1 MSKNTNYLSIFGL
14 ASIMFIANTHA
25 DNMMNNDRIVKID
38 FDYRQSVSNVQS
50 NGTCLGV
57 LLNPLVVLTSSECV
71 YNKDLSEIDVSTPD
85 DGTRVGYGTNLSH
98 TVNIYSTKKNIGWKL
113 IPNSSLALLKLSKPI
128 NFTPKYDIAQHCKPD
143 QLSKY
148 IDRPTTIYAFDDK
161 DSSKIINDE
170 NKISDIIDVIDHDGK
185 IAILDDDLIIDKTD
199 SGGAWV
205 SGNDII
211 AITVRGIGD
220 HSIFGALIC
229 PYSKVAF
236 HDAKVL
242 EYN

>member
-1 MSKNTNYLSIFGL
+1 MI
-14 ASIMFIANTHA
+14 FIANTHA
-25 DNMMNNDRIVKID
+25 DNIMNNDRIVRID
-38 FDYRQSVSNVQS
+38 FDYRQSVSNIQS

-85 DGTRVGYGTNLSH
+85 DDTKIGYGTNLSSS
-98 TVNIYSTKKNIGWKL
+98 VNLFSTKKNIGWKL

-128 NFTPKYDIAQHCKPD
+128 IFTPKYDIAQHCKSD

-148 IDRPTTIYAFDDK
+148 IDRSTIIYAFDDK
-161 DSSKIINDE
+161 DGNKIINDE

-185 IAILDDDLIIDKTD
+185 IAILDDDLTIDKTD

-205 SGNDII
+205 SGNSIV

-229 PYSKVAF
+229 PYSKVVF

>member
-1 MSKNTNYLSIFGL
+1 MSMNTNYLSILGL
-14 ASIMFIANTHA
+14 ASMILIANTHA
-25 DNMMNNDRIVKID
+25 DNIMNNDRIVRID
-38 FDYRQSVSNVQS
+38 FDYRQSVSNIQS

-85 DGTRVGYGTNLSH
+85 DDTKIGYGTNLSS
-98 TVNIYSTKKNIGWKL
+98 TVNLFSTKKNIGWKL

-128 NFTPKYDIAQHCKPD
+128 IFTPKYDIAQHCKSD

-148 IDRPTTIYAFDDK
+148 IDRSTIIYAFDDK
-161 DSSKIINDE
+161 DGNKIINDE
-170 NKISDIIDVIDHDGK
+170 NKIFDIIDVIDHDGK
-185 IAILDDDLIIDKTD
+185 IAILDDDLTIDKTD

-205 SGNDII
+205 SENNII

-229 PYSKVAF
+229 PYSKVVF